1 MESLDQLSFR
11 AQALVVCFLVLS
23 GASLALMGTGS
34 GSVEAEA
41 LDRRYVTGAA
51 QSRSGQEPSSTALS
65 TETKAAAAP
74 SRPTQLPQ
82 VSAAPAAPP
91 PQPNINPYKGLGA
104 WVDLYDFGKPNT
116 MDPASIVNEL
126 ADRQVRTIYLQTG
139 RWNIPADIAEPAL
152 MNIFIE
158 TAHARR
164 LKVVGWYL
172 PGFGDIALDLHRSLA
187 VVNYATP
194 SGQRFDGFA
203 PDIEDRRGVGNDPG
217 RFHAA
222 IIEYSRRLRE
232 SVGPSYALGAIVVDA
247 KNNKRAP
254 ASWAG
259 FPWPQI
265 GQLYDVV
272 LPMAYWTVVKRKVD
286 CPATVD
292 SAAYMREVVAETE
305 ALMGTKKPL
314 HLIGGIAD
322 CNTPEEIA
330 AFTTVSIELGAVG
343 GSIYDFWTTHTHGG
357 RDAIW
362 GELSRFNRLLPVT
375 YDRS

>member
-1 MESLDQLSFR
+1 MEPLEQFSFR

-23 GASLALMGTGS
+23 GASLALMGTGGS
-34 GSVEAEA
+34 GVQAQV
-41 LDRRYVTGAA
+41 LDHRYVTGAA
-51 QSRSGQEPSSTALS
+51 QSRAGQEPSAAALR
-65 TETKAAAAP
+65 TESKVAAAP
-74 SRPTQLPQ
+74 SAPKQIPQ
-82 VSAAPAAPP
+82 APAAATGPVA
-91 PQPNINPYKGLGA
+91 QPNIHPYKGLGA

-139 RWNIPADIAEPAL
+139 RWNIPADIAEPGL

-158 TAHARR
+158 AAHARR
-164 LKVVGWYL
+164 LRVVGWYL
-172 PGFGDIALDLHRSLA
+172 PGFGDLALDLQRSLA
-187 VVNYATP
+187 VVNYTTP

-222 IIEYSRRLRE
+222 IIDYSRRLRDA
-232 SVGPSYALGAIVVDA
+232 VGPSYALGAIVVDA

-259 FPWPQI
+259 FPWPEI

-286 CPATVD
+286 CPSTVD
-292 SAAYMREVVAETE
+292 SAAYMREVIAETE

-314 HLIGGIAD
+314 HPIGGIAD

-330 AFTTVSIELGAVG
+330 AFTSVSIELGAVG

-375 YDRS
+375 YERS

>member
-1 MESLDQLSFR
+1 METIEELSFR

-23 GASLALMGTGS
+23 GASLALMGPDG
-34 GSVEAEA
+34 GAVQAKA
-41 LDRRYVTGAA
+41 LDHRYVTGAA
-51 QSRSGQEPSSTALS
+51 QSRLGQEPSSTDLR
-65 TETKAAAAP
+65 TETK
-74 SRPTQLPQ
+74 
-82 VSAAPAAPP
+82 SAANPPAPPPPQALPRPADPP

-139 RWNIPADIAEPAL
+139 RWNIPAEIAEPGL

-158 TAHARR
+158 AAHARK

-172 PGFGDIALDLHRSLA
+172 PGFGDIALDLQRSLA

-203 PDIEDRRGVGNDPG
+203 PDIEDRRGVGNDPA

-232 SVGPSYALGAIVVDA
+232 SVGPTYALGAIVVDA

-259 FPWPQI
+259 FPWPEI

-286 CPATVD
+286 CPISAD

-322 CNTPEEIA
+322 CNTPQEIA

-343 GSIYDFWTTHTHGG
+343 GSIYDFWTTHMHGG

-362 GELSRFNRLLPVT
+362 GELSRFNRLLPLT